1 MANPNLE
8 FDPSTLNDRGDSYSS
23 LTDLNGIEVFTLKFE
38 DKVES
43 VNQQLAEY
51 EVFLAQQPFAGNMS
65 YDASDEQ
72 IVSGLFLQN
81 TFTSIKTEETN
92 IQGATGLYV
101 AVVALLFGI
110 FLGALM
116 TYCRKKT
123 QRLEEEKRYI
133 NNQYKN

>member
-1 MANPNLE
+1 MTNPNLE
-8 FDPSTLNDRGDSYSS
+8 FDPSTLDDRGDSYSS

-38 DKVES
+38 QKVES
-43 VNQQLAEY
+43 VNQQLAGY
-51 EVFLAQQPFAGNMS
+51 EAFLAEQPFAGNMS
-65 YDASDEQ
+65 YDDSDEQ

-92 IQGATGLYV
+92 IQGVMGLYV

-110 FLGALM
+110 FLGALL
-116 TYCRKKT
+116 TYCRKKA
-123 QRLEEEKRYI
+123 QKLEEEKGYI